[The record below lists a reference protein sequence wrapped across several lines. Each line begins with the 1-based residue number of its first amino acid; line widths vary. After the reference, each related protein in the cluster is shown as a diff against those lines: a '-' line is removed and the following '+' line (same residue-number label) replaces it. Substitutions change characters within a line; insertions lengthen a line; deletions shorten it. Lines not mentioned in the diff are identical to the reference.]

1 MTDSTIEVIHNP
13 EKERF
18 EVNAD
23 GLMAELVY
31 KKRNNAIYIMHTGV
45 PEALSNRGI
54 ATELAETGLRYA
66 LKSGLRLVV
75 YCPFVKAYMEKNPN
89 WRKELGE

>member
-31 KKRNNAIYIMHTGV
+31 KKRNNAIYIMVFT
-45 PEALSNRGI
+45 RRC
-54 ATELAETGLRYA
+54 T
-66 LKSGLRLVV
+66 
-75 YCPFVKAYMEKNPN
+75 
-89 WRKELGE
+89 